1 MKSKDLRNLI
11 CGVLFLFSSFAFADS
26 WVQTDWSGEDGW
38 YLWGD
43 PTGYFDG
50 SGVNGWRNPG
60 FLSLFAPD
68 FENFYSIGQLNG
80 ALGVYSLYADNLG
93 RLFAGTGNV
102 STGSGRLFIST
113 DFGNTWS
120 YSFVD
125 SNSVK
130 KISAIL
136 LPSFDNE
143 IFVGTEPSSKI
154 YRSVN
159 LGDSGWTYQGA
170 VSGTYV
176 SKILETQNQYL
187 YSSSVHTS
195 NNNAKIFSSTNYGLS
210 WLLFDRQ
217 PLINSVTPAGI
228 SQFLIYNDKF
238 FISTFY
244 YNSGKDIAKIF
255 RYDGNWELC
264 IDLPDTICKPLAMG
278 FGYDTLG
285 NYGVLYVGVGEDTG
299 KVFRSTDEGNTWDV
313 CGFLEDAWSVNG
325 LEVDRDGTVY
335 AAVYVSK
342 GVNFAVKVF
351 RSTNMGDTWDTTSVL
366 GATFTNKPTS
376 FLQTEK
382 GFLLVGTENEGE
394 IFKSAYVDSGYLVS
408 SVYDVGTGNGSS
420 EFGLMT
426 WQENLNGQN
435 LDINVRTDSD
445 SSMTNALPWN
455 LCPFATNG
463 YDISDLI
470 SVNDGDRYIQY
481 RTELKSNSI
490 DYSPELKEIEIT
502 YTLDTFPPCPDTA
515 YATDGSNHQPGIDG
529 DDSVTIV
536 FDDST
541 NMPSIEPSTINT
553 VLRLSGG
560 HSWLDEDGFVTTQ
573 WLTPLK
579 LKIYWGYSINGQP
592 TVAVGDTIYPD
603 TFTIMDRWGNPCY
616 KPIVLTGS
624 FDPPGVSDEGL
635 TSESN
640 EKVLVYPSISRNQ
653 LDIILMIQKGSD
665 VKINIF
671 DISGR
676 LVHHVVEKRF
686 SKGIHTI
693 KWQNNKRIQSGIFF
707 IKIDINN
714 SPHIYKI
721 TIIK

>member
-1 MKSKDLRNLI
+1 MKSNDLRNLI

-299 KVFRSTDEGNTWDV
+299 KVFRSTDEG
-313 CGFLEDAWSVNG
+313 
-325 LEVDRDGTVY
+325 
-335 AAVYVSK
+335 
-342 GVNFAVKVF
+342 
-351 RSTNMGDTWDTTSVL
+351 
-366 GATFTNKPTS
+366 
-376 FLQTEK
+376 
-382 GFLLVGTENEGE
+382 
-394 IFKSAYVDSGYLVS
+394 IFC
-408 SVYDVGTGNGSS
+408 
-420 EFGLMT
+420 
-426 WQENLNGQN
+426 QN
-435 LDINVRTDSD
+435 VIR
-445 SSMTNALPWN
+445 
-455 LCPFATNG
+455 
-463 YDISDLI
+463 
-470 SVNDGDRYIQY
+470 
-481 RTELKSNSI
+481 
-490 DYSPELKEIEIT
+490 
-502 YTLDTFPPCPDTA
+502 
-515 YATDGSNHQPGIDG
+515 
-529 DDSVTIV
+529 
-536 FDDST
+536 
-541 NMPSIEPSTINT
+541 
-553 VLRLSGG
+553 
-560 HSWLDEDGFVTTQ
+560 
-573 WLTPLK
+573 
-579 LKIYWGYSINGQP
+579 
-592 TVAVGDTIYPD
+592 
-603 TFTIMDRWGNPCY
+603 
-616 KPIVLTGS
+616 
-624 FDPPGVSDEGL
+624 
-635 TSESN
+635 
-640 EKVLVYPSISRNQ
+640 
-653 LDIILMIQKGSD
+653 
-665 VKINIF
+665 
-671 DISGR
+671 
-676 LVHHVVEKRF
+676 
-686 SKGIHTI
+686 
-693 KWQNNKRIQSGIFF
+693 
-707 IKIDINN
+707 
-714 SPHIYKI
+714 
-721 TIIK
+721 